1 MKKFLLLAFLLT
13 AATAQ
18 AGVDIQHWQTPT
30 GARVYFVRSTSL
42 PMLDVQIDFAAG
54 GAYVPAGKTGLA
66 GMTSGL
72 MDAGAGALDE
82 EAIADK
88 LTDTGA
94 QLGGSVDADR
104 AGFTLR
110 TLTSERE
117 KAAALQL
124 MQTILQQPTF
134 PQAVLTR
141 EIGRTVAAIKE
152 ADTQPGS
159 ILGKRFAAS
168 IYPAHPYGA
177 DPTVETVSRLT
188 REDLIDF
195 HRKNYCASRAVV
207 TLVGDVSRAEAER
220 IATQLTDGLPT
231 GCAPASIPTPA
242 LPQAEVVRIDHA
254 SSQSHVAI
262 GLPALRRGDPDFYA
276 LSVGNYVLGGGGF
289 VSRMLKEVREKRGL
303 AYSAY
308 SYFAPSQVE
317 GVFQIGLQ
325 TKAEQ
330 TDEAL
335 KVARDTL
342 DAFLAKGPTEQEL
355 KDAKRNIVNGFVL
368 RLDSN
373 KKLLDVVSVIGFY
386 QLPLDYLNTYSA
398 KVEAVTAAQIREAFA
413 KRVKPEHLV
422 TVIVGPVAKQAGP
435 AADKK

>member
-18 AGVDIQHWQTPT
+18 AGVDIQHWQTPA
-30 GARVYFVRSTSL
+30 GARVYFVHSPSL
-42 PMLDVQIDFAAG
+42 PLLDVQIDFAAG
-54 GAYVPAGKTGLA
+54 GAYGTAEKTGLA
-66 GMTSGL
+66 SLTNGL
-72 MDAGAGALDE
+72 MDAGAGTLDE

-94 QLGGSVDADR
+94 QLGGSVDSDR
-104 AGFTLR
+104 AGYTLR

-117 KAAALQL
+117 KTAALAL
-124 MQTILQQPTF
+124 LKTILQQPTF

-159 ILGKRFAAS
+159 ILGKRFATTV
-168 IYPAHPYGA
+168 YPAHPYGFEA
-177 DPTVETVSRLT
+177 TVATVSRIT
-188 REDLIDF
+188 RDDLVDF
-195 HRKNYCASRAVV
+195 HRKHYCANRAVV

-220 IATQLTDGLPT
+220 VAALLTEGLPT
-231 GCAPASIPTPA
+231 GCEAAGIPAPA
-242 LPQAEVVRIDHA
+242 LPQAQVVRIDHA

-262 GLPALRRGDPDFYA
+262 GLPALRRGDPDFFA

-303 AYSAY
+303 AYSAS
-308 SYFAPSQVE
+308 SYFAPAQVE

-386 QLPLDYLNTYSA
+386 KLPLDYLNTYPA
-398 KVEAVTAAQIREAFA
+398 KVEAVTVAQIREAFA